1 METCAAGGFY
11 RMTDTGGRC
20 MNTCSAKDNDWK
32 VSADEKKKRGDVNLC
47 TSRCEGTYIFVL
59 NTEDND

>member
-1 METCAAGGFY
+1 
-11 RMTDTGGRC
+11 MTDTGGRC